1 MNAAELR
8 EKLAAGKLK
17 LVAKQAKKS
26 QVWNH
31 FLEVVD
37 AHTLSSVGYVQCKN
51 CKAFFAYDGGKTG
64 TSHLNR
70 HKCKTAGNTTAITSF
85 FAEKKT
91 QVSSSVKD
99 NVTTACVKWC
109 AKDMRP
115 FDVVCDDGFIK
126 VADELIA
133 IGAKYGSVSAKTVIP
148 HPTTV
153 SRRISEVANELREA
167 LMPEIQS
174 AMKDGRCS
182 MTLDMWT
189 DDYKKVAYITATVH
203 YVSAKWEL
211 RSLVLFNSDFPPE
224 RKTGENI
231 RKEVVRR
238 CAKLGIDEGML
249 SNVVFVTDQG
259 ANIINA
265 LRPYARMNCSAHV
278 LNTILR
284 NTFDEGYL
292 TRELPELLE
301 QLQKVKAV
309 VTFLK
314 QSGLA
319 SQLPHGV
326 CQEVSTRWNSKLTM
340 IKSVLTQ
347 YDEIESLL
355 DSRGNLLLEDV
366 NKALLVEVVD
376 FLEPFKEASEKLEQD
391 KVVTLPLVLMYYAK
405 LKKHLTTTLTDS
417 PGVCKLK
424 SRTLEF
430 LELKL
435 TVGELHKISTF
446 LWPPFRHLRM
456 LDEQDR
462 KNVHDRVRRNA
473 D

>member
-1 MNAAELR
+1 
-8 EKLAAGKLK
+8 
-17 LVAKQAKKS
+17 
-26 QVWNH
+26 
-31 FLEVVD
+31 
-37 AHTLSSVGYVQCKN
+37 
-51 CKAFFAYDGGKTG
+51 
-64 TSHLNR
+64 
-70 HKCKTAGNTTAITSF
+70 
-85 FAEKKT
+85 
-91 QVSSSVKD
+91 
-99 NVTTACVKWC
+99 
-109 AKDMRP
+109 MRP

-126 VADELIA
+126 VADKIIA

-189 DDYKKVAYITATVH
+189 DGYKKEAYITATVH

-211 RSLVLFNSDFPPE
+211 SSLVLFTSDFPPE

-284 NTFDEGYL
+284 NTFDAGCL

-301 QLQKVKAV
+301 LQNVKAV

-326 CQEVSTRWNSKLTM
+326 CQDVRTRWNSKLTM

-347 YDEIESLL
+347 YNEIESLL

-366 NKALLVEVVD
+366 NKALLMEVVD
-376 FLEPFKEASEKLEQD
+376 FPEPFKEASEKLEQY
-391 KVVTLPLVLMYYAK
+391 KVVTLPLFLVYYAK
-405 LKKHLTTTLTDS
+405 LKKHLTTAMTD
-417 PGVCKLK
+417 
-424 SRTLEF
+424 
-430 LELKL
+430 
-435 TVGELHKISTF
+435 
-446 LWPPFRHLRM
+446 
-456 LDEQDR
+456 
-462 KNVHDRVRRNA
+462 
-473 D
+473 